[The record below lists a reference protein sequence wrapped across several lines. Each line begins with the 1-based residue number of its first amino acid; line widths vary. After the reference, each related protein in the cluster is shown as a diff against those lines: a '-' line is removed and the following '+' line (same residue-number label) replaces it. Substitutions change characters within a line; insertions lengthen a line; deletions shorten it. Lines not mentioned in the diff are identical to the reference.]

1 MELISTH
8 ICMKK
13 DIGVHNNLFGGIML
27 AWLDEAGAAF
37 TSQQIDSPN
46 ILTLKMSEVL
56 FKEPITVGHII
67 KIYGEVLK
75 VGNTSI
81 TIKLEAR
88 RHKTESGKQ
97 KVACDVELVFVKIDS
112 DGEPSPISS
121 KIKKL
126 FNNRQI
132 FFKFIWPS

>member
-56 FKEPITVGHII
+56 FKEPIRV
-67 KIYGEVLK
+67 
-75 VGNTSI
+75 S
-81 TIKLEAR
+81 
-88 RHKTESGKQ
+88 SGS
-97 KVACDVELVFVKIDS
+97 ALCIM
-112 DGEPSPISS
+112 
-121 KIKKL
+121 
-126 FNNRQI
+126 
-132 FFKFIWPS
+132 